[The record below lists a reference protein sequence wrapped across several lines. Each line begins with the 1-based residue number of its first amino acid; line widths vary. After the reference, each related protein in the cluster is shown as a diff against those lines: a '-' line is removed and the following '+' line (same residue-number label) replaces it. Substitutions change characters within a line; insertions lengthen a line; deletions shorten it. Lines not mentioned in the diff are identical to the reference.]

1 MWYNIKQAVNKSAM
15 EKITGIKAVT
25 FDGDG
30 TLWDFDE
37 SMRYA
42 LSMVHKELEK
52 LDSVA
57 AAMLN
62 VDDMIVIRNRVAD
75 KLLQKQILD
84 PVTIRR
90 EAFCQTLMDIGRP
103 DNALASHLND
113 VYLKH
118 RLERPCCFSDAYPA
132 LKALSNT
139 YTLGVI
145 SNGNTRPEQCGLTK
159 LFKFVILS
167 QDYGIRKPDLGIF
180 TIALSK
186 AKCLPREILHVGD
199 SIEEDVSGAIQSGFR
214 CVWLN
219 RSLLTNDLTMT
230 IDYEIKNLSQL
241 MDIL

>member
-1 MWYNIKQAVNKSAM
+1 M

-42 LSMVHKELEK
+42 LSMVHKELEN

-118 RLERPCCFSDAYPA
+118 RLERPCCFDDAYPA

-139 YTLGVI
+139 YNLGVI

-167 QDYGIRKPDLGIF
+167 HDYGIRKPDPGIF
-180 TIALSK
+180 SIALSG
-186 AKCLPREILHVGD
+186 AKCLAREILHVVD
-199 SIEEDVSGAIQSGFR
+199 SIEETVSGAIQSGFR

-241 MDIL
+241 MGIL

>member
-1 MWYNIKQAVNKSAM
+1 M
-15 EKITGIKAVT
+15 EKITGIKVVT

-42 LSMVHKELEK
+42 LSIVHKELKK
-52 LDSVA
+52 LDSIA
-57 AAMLN
+57 ATMLN
-62 VDDMIVIRNRVAD
+62 VDDMIIIRNRVAN

-84 PVTIRR
+84 PITIRR
-90 EAFCQTLMDIGRP
+90 KAFRQTLMEIGRP
-103 DNALASHLND
+103 NNALASHLND
-113 VYLKH
+113 IYLKH
-118 RLERPCCFSDAYPA
+118 RFERLRCFNDAYPT
-132 LKALSNT
+132 LETLSNT

-145 SNGNTRPEQCGLTK
+145 SNGNTRPEQFGLTR

-167 QDYGIRKPDLGIF
+167 QDYGIRKPDPRIF
-180 TIALSK
+180 SIALSE
-186 AKCLPREILHVGD
+186 AKCLPHEMLHVGD
-199 SIEEDVSGAIQSGFR
+199 SIEEDVTGAIQSGFR

-219 RSLLTNDLTMT
+219 RSLLINDLSMT